1 MIGIGLTGLASGLDT
16 EAIISQLMAVERN
29 PRVRMDLREGQIETR
44 QSALKDISTRLKNLK
59 TAAADLRSI
68 SVWADTQTV
77 ESSDA
82 TKLSARRLSGAGP
95 GGYSIEVTQ
104 LARAEQRT
112 YTFTPNASA
121 SSITIDGVQ
130 VDLAANATLDDAVA
144 AINGKSDSPVYAV
157 NVSGQLVLS
166 SKTTGVA
173 EGFAA
178 SGSTIVEDAPKAKVG
193 LDASYKVDGGAVQT
207 SGSNTVTGAIP
218 GVELTFKALGTASVT
233 VGAPAPDKAAIKDKV
248 KKFVEQ
254 YNSTVDFI
262 RGKLEEA
269 RDPRATTS
277 SAANKGVLRND
288 SMLNGVLRELRQ
300 SLSEA
305 FGGGPTSVDE
315 LAEIGITSGAAT
327 GSGTVSQTAIDGKLV
342 LDESKLDAKLSSNLL
357 DVRRM
362 LGAVTGVDGFAQ
374 RFEGIIDPYTAAGGQ
389 IDDRLDAANSE
400 LDRLKDSMD
409 RLDTRLEQRE
419 KRLRAQF
426 AALET
431 LLAQSQSQGQ
441 WLGGQLAALPQS
453 NRR

>member
-29 PRVRMDLREGQIETR
+29 PRVRMDLREGQIKAR
-44 QSALKDISTRLKNLK
+44 QTALTDISTRLKNLK

-112 YTFTPNASA
+112 YTFTPSASA

-144 AINGKSDSPVYAV
+144 AINAKSDSPTYAV

-178 SGSTIVEDAPKAKVG
+178 TGSTIAEDVPKAKVG

-207 SGSNTVTGAIP
+207 SGSNIVTSAIP
-218 GVELTFKALGTASVT
+218 GVELTFKALGTANVT
-233 VGAPAPDKAAIKDKV
+233 VGAPAPDKAAVKSKV
-248 KKFVEQ
+248 KAFVEQ
-254 YNSTVDFI
+254 YNSTIDLI
-262 RGKLEEA
+262 RAKLAED
-269 RDPRATTS
+269 RDPKATTS

-288 SMLNGVLRELRQ
+288 SMLNGALRDLRQ
-300 SLSEA
+300 ALTEA

-315 LAEIGITSGAAT
+315 LAEIGITTGATT
-327 GSGTVSQTAIDGKLV
+327 GSGSASKTAIDGKLV
-342 LDESKLDAKLSSNLL
+342 LDEVKLDAKLDSNLL

-362 LGAVTGVDGFAQ
+362 LGGVTGVDGFAQ
-374 RFEGIIDPYTAAGGQ
+374 RFEGIVDPYTRAGGQ
-389 IDDRLDAANSE
+389 IEGRLSAATGE
-400 LDRLKDSMD
+400 LDRLKDAMGRLDD
-409 RLDTRLEQRE
+409 RLALKE

-426 AALET
+426 TSLET
-431 LLAQSQSQGQ
+431 LLTQSQSQAQ
-441 WLGGQLAALPQS
+441 WLSGQLGSLPRS
-453 NRR
+453 S